1 MKNIQLLIIV
11 LFLAAVFGCSK
22 QDSQAVADTQLENTP
37 AVEKSVEVMSTEK
50 PKKML
55 PNEISLDDTSKEI
68 EQDNSGKKVIFWQ
81 DSMVEG
87 RYFSHSGKSPFM
99 DMQLEP
105 HYATEADQGSKP

>member
-1 MKNIQLLIIV
+1 MKNIQLLIIAV
-11 LFLAAVFGCSK
+11 FIVTVFGCSK
-22 QDSQAVADTQLENTP
+22 QDSQVAADAQLENTP

-55 PNEISLDDTSKEI
+55 PNEISLDDTSTEI
-68 EQDNSGKKVIFWQ
+68 EQDDSGKTVIFWQ

-87 RYFSHSGKSPFM
+87 RYFSHSGQSPFM

-105 HYATEADQGSKP
+105 HYATETDQGSKP